1 MDLKKIVINKIVMNW
16 KKWNKFNL
24 KLHMDGNALIITVA
38 MCFFGNLRGCSLV
51 EYIELELVTSCAPL
65 RCYRPW
71 LGGRQY
77 YVDVFLLTLLE
88 SCVST
93 NHFTASNKSTQVC
106 KWWSDNSIRYTSTEN
121 WNVVL
126 HHLSETISWSSQGTG
141 TCTCMLLVSC
151 VTILLSIIYL
161 FVVL

>member
-1 MDLKKIVINKIVMNW
+1 MTIHYALRDFLRKKYLECSNIDKLIALIKTMNVQANWWGMDLKKIVINKIVMNW

-38 MCFFGNLRGCSLV
+38 MCFLGNLRGCSLV

-77 YVDVFLLTLLE
+77 YVDIFLLTLLE

-93 NHFTASNKSTQVC
+93 NHFTASNKSTQV
-106 KWWSDNSIRYTSTEN
+106 I
-121 WNVVL
+121 
-126 HHLSETISWSSQGTG
+126 
-141 TCTCMLLVSC
+141 
-151 VTILLSIIYL
+151 
-161 FVVL
+161 